1 MRFPTTLCLS
11 SPRLALLSA
20 RSHRADATAADAHS
34 AGPRVTLA
42 RAAVLAG
49 LLGMAMY
56 AAPGPAAAA
65 ATANTGDTRTVTQPT
80 LPSTCET
87 LTATLSTSDEKFSSS
102 QEASPPDTS
111 RIQAALNSCSGTG
124 KAVVLAG
131 SGSDDAFLSGPLT
144 MSKEVYLV
152 VDGGVTLYAS
162 LVASEYQVS
171 GNSDT
176 CGEIESS
183 DNGCNAFIT
192 VDGEDSGI
200 EGTANSSGTRGEID
214 GRGDQDVYGTSTTWF
229 DLANTATSESKK
241 QNNPRLVEVK
251 DSNSFTVYD
260 LDLVNS
266 PKEHLYYEGGDGF
279 TVWGLEIKTPATAHN
294 TDGIDIDSSQN
305 ATVND
310 SYIQDGDDGVAIQ
323 TNSAEAKDITVEN
336 SHFYGTHGISIGSET
351 SYGVDSILVENNTIQ
366 GTDSSGNE
374 SSSNNGLRI
383 KSDSSV
389 GGEVQSVVYDDNCLT
404 GVEDLLDFNPFY
416 ASGDGDD
423 VPNFKSVTVDGLKSV
438 SSASGAESVLEGY
451 SSSDPL
457 GLTLENV
464 SLDVTK
470 TSAEYANIGLYD
482 SNITASGTGVTTST
496 VSGSGSVPSCSFPS
510 YPAL

>member
-1 MRFPTTLCLS
+1 MSMKRSLTLPPTRTRG
-11 SPRLALLSA
+11 PG
-20 RSHRADATAADAHS
+20 ATA
-34 AGPRVTLA
+34 GA
-42 RAAVLAG
+42 RTAATTT
-49 LLGMAMY
+49 
-56 AAPGPAAAA
+56 AAA
-65 ATANTGDTRTVTQPT
+65 ATTAAVIAALCFAVPQSASAAPWTAQAAPAVGDSRTVTQPT
-80 LPSTCET
+80 LPGTCET
-87 LTATLSTSDEKFSSS
+87 LTATLSTSDEKFSSGD
-102 QEASPPDTS
+102 EASPPDTS
-111 RIQAALNSCSGTG
+111 RIQSALTSCAGSD
-124 KAVVLAG
+124 KAVVLAAG
-131 SGSDDAFLSGPLT
+131 GSDDAFLSAPLT
-144 MSKEVYLV
+144 IGSGVYLV
-152 VDGGVTLYAS
+152 IDGGVTLYAS

-171 GNSDT
+171 GSSDT

-183 DNGCNAFIT
+183 DNGCKAFVT
-192 VDGEDSGI
+192 VTGSNSGI
-200 EGTANSSGTRGEID
+200 EGTANASGTRGEID

-229 DLANTATSESKK
+229 DLANTATSESEK
-241 QNNPRLVEVK
+241 QNNPRLVQAT
-251 DSNSFTVYD
+251 DANDFTVYD

-266 PKEHLYYEGGDGF
+266 PKEHLYYQGGNGF

-294 TDGIDIDSSQN
+294 TDGIDIDSTQN

-323 TNSAEAKDITVEN
+323 TNSAAAKDITVEN

-351 SYGVDSILVENNTIQ
+351 TYGVSSVLVENNTIQ
-366 GTDSSGNE
+366 GTDSSGNK

-383 KSDSSV
+383 KSDSSA
-389 GGEVQSVVYDDNCLT
+389 GGDVDDIVYDDNCLT

-416 ASGDGDD
+416 SSGDGDH
-423 VPNFKSVTVDGLKSV
+423 VPDFQSVTVNGLKSV

-482 SNITASGTGVTTST
+482 TNISPSGTDVTTSS

>member
-1 MRFPTTLCLS
+1 MSLPITLPCS
-11 SPRLALLSA
+11 SARGRSRIAVRAGAVTAALLG
-20 RSHRADATAADAHS
+20 AA
-34 AGPRVTLA
+34 L
-42 RAAVLAG
+42 
-49 LLGMAMY
+49 Y
-56 AAPGPAAAA
+56 AAPAPAVAAAA
-65 ATANTGDTRTVTQPT
+65 SVGDTRTVTQPT
-80 LPSTCET
+80 LTSTCTT
-87 LTATLSTSDEKFSSS
+87 LTATLSTSNEKFASS
-102 QEASPPDTS
+102 QEANPPDTS
-111 RIQAALNSCSGTG
+111 RIQSALNSCAGTG

-144 MSKEVYLV
+144 MGKEVYLV

-171 GNSDT
+171 GSSDA
-176 CGEIESS
+176 CGAIESS

-192 VDGEDSGI
+192 VDGADSGI
-200 EGTANSSGTRGEID
+200 GGTVNSSGTRGGID

-229 DLANTATSESKK
+229 DLANTATAEGKK

-251 DSNSFTVYD
+251 DSDNFTVYD

-279 TVWGLEIKTPATAHN
+279 TVWGLDIKTPATAHN
-294 TDGIDIDSSQN
+294 TDGIDIDSTQN
-305 ATVND
+305 ATVAD

-323 TNSAEAKDITVEN
+323 TNSAEAEHITIEN

-351 SYGVDSILVENNTIQ
+351 DHGVDSVLVEGNTIQ
-366 GTDSSGNE
+366 GTDSSGNK
-374 SSSNNGLRI
+374 SSSDNGLRI

-389 GGEVQSVVYDDNCLT
+389 GGEVQNIVYDDNCLT
-404 GVEDLLDFNPFY
+404 GVEYLLDFNPFY
-416 ASGDGDD
+416 ASGDGKDIPD
-423 VPNFKSVTVDGLKSV
+423 FKSVTVNGLKSV

-451 SSSDPL
+451 SSSYPL

-464 SLDVTK
+464 SLDATK
-470 TSAEYANIGLYD
+470 VSAEYANIGLYD
-482 SNITASGTGVTTST
+482 ADVSPSGTGVTTSS
-496 VSGSGSVPSCSFPS
+496 VSGSGSVPSCSFPG